1 MTARQKP
8 YKVTRRAQSPL
19 NDTQSYATPPG
30 RIFTPLRVIA
40 ARAPSGG
47 EIRLI
52 KWQESKHPSVSW
64 YQGKLSAA
72 EDAQFWSAK
81 LLAEKAGDDKWNAAR
96 CLLEDA
102 GWEVS

>member
-8 YKVTRRAQSPL
+8 YKVTRRATRPQECPE
-19 NDTQSYATPPG
+19 SYATPPS

-64 YQGKLSAA
+64 YQGKLTVA
-72 EDAQFWSAK
+72 EDDQFWKAK
-81 LLAEKAGDDKWNAAR
+81 LLAEKAGDDKWNAASA
-96 CLLEDA
+96 LLVA
-102 GWEVS
+102 HGWEVS

>member
-8 YKVTRRAQSPL
+8 YKVTRRATRPL
-19 NDTQSYATPPG
+19 ECPESYQTPPG

-47 EIRLI
+47 EIRLL

-64 YQGKLSAA
+64 YQGKLSEA

-96 CLLEDA
+96 ALLVA
-102 GWEVS
+102 NGWEVT